1 MSAWAHPKTS
11 LPTPP
16 SLKLMSISKSD
27 KPRRRRRTPEE
38 ARREALASARD
49 LLLTGGPTAVTLA
62 GVAAEIGVTHANL
75 IHHFGSAAGLQSAL
89 MGSMV
94 ADLGDALDAAVARLS
109 TDDGAPRELIDAV
122 FDAFSTGGAGR
133 LAAWIALSGDLSHL
147 EPVRDAVRNLVEGL
161 KAKAGLDADQA
172 DHAIGSAV
180 LFIALSAFGEAL
192 IGDPLRKMLDQPDDA
207 SRKVVAGLL
216 PALLDIRPRDGS
228 ADA

>member
-147 EPVRDAVRNLVEGL
+147 EPVREAVRNLVEGL

>member
-147 EPVRDAVRNLVEGL
+147 EPVREAVRNLVEGL

-216 PALLDIRPRDGS
+216 PALLDIHPRDGS
-228 ADA
+228 AEA